1 MLRRVRREGTGG
13 LGIEVNARA
22 AADADMPPK
31 RWARRGFLR
40 VGSLLL
46 LGLACTWAVRALAL
60 GLPDLTGEAGTSI
73 PSRANAA
80 ATPGRDMIRVLGAPE
95 PHPSVGPESR
105 VFDRFVGTWDCDYGL
120 LGPDGTTTR
129 FRGQVAFGW
138 VLDGRAVQDVWWSQ
152 PPGKT
157 SAERTM
163 GTTLRFFDAKR
174 KLWRVIWIAP
184 QAGAVIQLEGG
195 EVDGRIV
202 LRGTD
207 VDGSLTRWSFND
219 IQPNSFTWRSE
230 TSRDDGRTWLP
241 TEEHHLH
248 RLR

>member
-1 MLRRVRREGTGG
+1 MIRT
-13 LGIEVNARA
+13 LG
-22 AADADMPPK
+22 
-31 RWARRGFLR
+31 
-40 VGSLLL
+40 
-46 LGLACTWAVRALAL
+46 
-60 GLPDLTGEAGTSI
+60 
-73 PSRANAA
+73 
-80 ATPGRDMIRVLGAPE
+80 TPG
-95 PHPSVGPESR
+95 PHPSCGLECR
-105 VFDRFVGTWDCDYGL
+105 AFDRFVGTWDCEYGL
-120 LGPDGTTTR
+120 LGPDGKAR
-129 FRGQVAFGW
+129 RLEGQVSFGW

-157 SAERTM
+157 GTERTM